1 MNARIDV
8 TDISIET
15 SRLILRPWQTTDL
28 DDLYAYASEPGVGEM
43 AGWNH
48 HKSKTESQMILN
60 SFIKHKKTFALV
72 WKESGKVIGS
82 LGLEEMD
89 PDPEGS
95 DKLGRE
101 IGYVLSKDYWGNGFM
116 PEAVSAVAKYC
127 FDALSYD
134 YLSCGHFLNNQQSR
148 RVIEKCGFTYVTTV
162 DYTTRMGTHEQTMMY
177 VLYNPNRKR

>member
-60 SFIKHKKTFALV
+60 SFIKNKKTFALV

-101 IGYVLSKDYWGNGFM
+101 IGYVLSKDYWGRGLM
-116 PEAVSAVAKYC
+116 PEAVLAVIHYC
-127 FDALSYD
+127 FDVLGYD
-134 YLSCGHFLNNQQSR
+134 YLTCGHFLRNDRSR
-148 RVIEKCGFTYVTTV
+148 RVVEKCGFLYFGESLFETRYDTVEVSKNYVI
-162 DYTTRMGTHEQTMMY
+162 
-177 VLYNPNRKR
+177 YNPNK